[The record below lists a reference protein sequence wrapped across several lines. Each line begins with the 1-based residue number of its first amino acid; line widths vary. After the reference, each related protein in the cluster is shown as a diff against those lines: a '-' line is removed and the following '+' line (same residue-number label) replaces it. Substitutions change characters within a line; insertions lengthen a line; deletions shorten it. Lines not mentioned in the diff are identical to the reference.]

1 MNFKRIFINLDMQRI
16 LISLLALFCFQFIV
30 SQTNHE
36 LDFKKKKN
44 YVSIKNLRNQEK
56 KHFKDYLILDNDTL
70 VNLET
75 KIKIKNV
82 DKFCKYFNNDKA
94 ITTLSSAIQYYLP
107 KNSRVAKSRQ
117 WNSEILVYIDKSI
130 PKTTRKA
137 FKSFFSQIDSIENF
151 KISFSKSISKANYL
165 IKVSDT
171 IIPNYKSKK
180 REYDDNYPISKGV
193 YKALIDS
200 NDKIYTCATY
210 IDKSIIKNKKLSLKK
225 LKQLFF
231 FSLGQF
237 TYRKSFPKESLLN
250 LDYKESKKVS
260 EFDINLL
267 KLHYYKIYP
276 RSFDRAD
283 LMVFKRKA
291 KSICKNE

>member
-1 MNFKRIFINLDMQRI
+1 MQRI
-16 LISLLALFCFQFIV
+16 VISLIALFCFQFIV

-36 LDFKKKKN
+36 LDFKKKKD
-44 YVSIKNLRNQEK
+44 YVSIKSLSNEEK
-56 KHFKDYLILDNDTL
+56 EHIKDYIVLDNDTL
-70 VNLET
+70 INLET
-75 KIKIKNV
+75 HIEIKNV
-82 DKFCKYFNNDKA
+82 EKFCKYFNNDKS

-130 PKTTRKA
+130 PKKTRTA
-137 FKSFFSQIDSIENF
+137 FKSFFSQIDSVENF
-151 KISFSKSISKANYL
+151 KISFSKSINQANYL

-171 IIPNYKSKK
+171 TIPNYKSKK
-180 REYDDNYPISKGV
+180 HDYDENHPISKGI

-200 NDKIYTCATY
+200 NDKLYTCATY
-210 IDKSIIKNKKLSLKK
+210 IDKSILKNKELSLRK

-231 FSLGQF
+231 LSLGQF
-237 TYRKSFPKESLLN
+237 TYRKSLPKESLLN
-250 LDYKESKKVS
+250 PDYKESEKVS

-276 RSFDRAD
+276 RAFDRAD
-283 LMVFKRKA
+283 LMIFKRKA
-291 KSICKNE
+291 KSICEND